1 MTLLVGRF
9 QLEDYETWKREMFDR
24 DPAGR
29 RQAAKG
35 HRIMRNVDDPNQ
47 VFVQVEFETV
57 DDAKAFRARLM
68 SSDAFEGVEVLTEP
82 TVIEEADA
90 QTY

>member
-9 QLEDYETWKREMFDR
+9 QLDDYETWKREMFDR

-35 HRIMRNVDDPNQ
+35 HRIMRNADDPNQ
-47 VFVQVEFETV
+47 VFVQLEFDSA
-57 DDAKAFRARLM
+57 DDARAFRDKLM
-68 SSDAFEGVEVLTEP
+68 SSGALDGVEVLTEP

>member
-9 QLEDYETWKREMFDR
+9 QLDDYETWKREMFDR
-24 DPAGR
+24 DVAGR
-29 RQAAKG
+29 RQTAKG

-47 VFVQVEFETV
+47 VFVQVEFASA
-57 DDAKAFRARLM
+57 DDARAFRDRLM

-90 QTY
+90 QRY